1 MAELSKF
8 FQNIEVV
15 EMQRSKI
22 HFHPRNP
29 RVIDAEGKK
38 ALKRSMKNFGVLGGI
53 IVNKRN
59 DYVIIGGNQKVALMD
74 EQQKYDPENPETD
87 YILRVEVVDMD
98 DKTELEALTA
108 LNNPSI
114 GGKYDWQK
122 LAEII
127 PDMDYKNAGL
137 TEEDLSMIGVDYLF
151 QTEEENKIGADLDNL
166 MAQVNEEHQRS
177 LEQQREQREAI
188 KQAQKDANAIQD
200 AQIAQNAQNAEPM
213 SPEAERQAKIDH
225 MKDVKTQV
233 KTQAIENA
241 MNQEAYVML
250 SFDDFANKREF
261 MDRMGYPADLK
272 FIKGEEFS
280 QRVEVI
286 E

>member
-1 MAELSKF
+1 MKDSLWL
-8 FQNIEVV
+8 VV
-15 EMQRSKI
+15 VSR
-22 HFHPRNP
+22 
-29 RVIDAEGKK
+29 
-38 ALKRSMKNFGVLGGI
+38 
-53 IVNKRN
+53 
-59 DYVIIGGNQKVALMD
+59 DYKP
-74 EQQKYDPENPETD
+74 K
-87 YILRVEVVDMD
+87 
-98 DKTELEALTA
+98 ELE
-108 LNNPSI
+108 
-114 GGKYDWQK
+114 
-122 LAEII
+122 
-127 PDMDYKNAGL
+127 
-137 TEEDLSMIGVDYLF
+137 YL
-151 QTEEENKIGADLDNL
+151 K
-166 MAQVNEEHQRS
+166 
-177 LEQQREQREAI
+177 
-188 KQAQKDANAIQD
+188 AQKQFPLSIRMAYDGLAFV
-200 AQIAQNAQNAEPM
+200 QNAQNAEPM